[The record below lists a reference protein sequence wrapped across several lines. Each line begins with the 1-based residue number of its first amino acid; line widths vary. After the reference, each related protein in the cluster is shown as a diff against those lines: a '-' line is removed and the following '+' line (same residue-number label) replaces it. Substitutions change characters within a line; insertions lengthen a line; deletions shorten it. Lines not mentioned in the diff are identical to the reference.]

1 MTTPYRVIEGHL
13 VATEKRF
20 AVVVS
25 RWNHLISDR
34 LLEGALDTI
43 ARHGGDM
50 SKVTVVKVPGAFE
63 LPMTCHKLAATGE
76 YDAVVALGVLIRGAT
91 PHFDYIS
98 AQSSSGLMRAGME
111 TGTPVSFGVITVD
124 SIEQAL
130 ERAGTK
136 AGNKGAEA
144 TLAAIEMANV
154 FAQI

>member
-43 ARHGGDM
+43 SRHGGDL

-63 LPMTCHKLAATGE
+63 LPMISHKLAATGD

-98 AQSSSGLMRAGME
+98 AQSSGGLMRAGME
-111 TGTPVSFGVITVD
+111 TGVPVSFGVITVD

-154 FAQI
+154 VAQI

>member
-13 VATEKRF
+13 VATDKRF

-43 ARHGGDM
+43 ARHGGDL

-63 LPMTCHKLAATGE
+63 LPMISHKLAATGD

-98 AQSSSGLMRAGME
+98 AQSSGGLMRAGME
-111 TGTPVSFGVITVD
+111 TGVPVSFGVITVD

-154 FAQI
+154 VAQI